1 MKKSF
6 DFIAEFK
13 KYVKCT
19 TLKEVKEN
27 SFYKR
32 INCAKNNFGAYIEEK
47 IREEYKKLVK
57 DANLAEQKYASNKE
71 LLLFIIDNVDNEK
84 YNAYKNTMQNA
95 LPYYE
100 TRQDLLTK
108 ELIEKRQELYIA
120 ETCIRCFNK
129 DITKEQALEIF
140 NKIEKEKNIFKQKKD
155 NNSAEMNK

>member
-27 SFYKR
+27 SFYER
-32 INCAKNNFGAYIEEK
+32 INCTKNNFGAYIEEK
-47 IREEYKKLVK
+47 IREEYKKLVD
-57 DANLAEQKYASNKE
+57 DANLAEQKY
-71 LLLFIIDNVDNEK
+71 
-84 YNAYKNTMQNA
+84 NAYKNTMENA

-100 TRQDLLTK
+100 KQQEILTK
-108 ELIEKRQELYIA
+108 EVMEKRDAIYIA

-140 NKIEKEKNIFKQKKD
+140 DKIEKEKNISKQKKD